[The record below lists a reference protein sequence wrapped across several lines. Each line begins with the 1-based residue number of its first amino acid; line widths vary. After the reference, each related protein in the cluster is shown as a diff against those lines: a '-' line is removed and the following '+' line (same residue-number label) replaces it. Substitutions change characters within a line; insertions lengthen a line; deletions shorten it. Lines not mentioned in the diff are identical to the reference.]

1 MTYRLLIGLPSY
13 NEAETIAKV
22 ASDIDQALLTL
33 PFPVDAVLLNCDN
46 ASTDN
51 TTGRF
56 LEATTHF
63 PKRVVTTEHAAGK
76 GTNTVAILQHV
87 TDDSFDA
94 VISVDTDLA
103 EVPQEWI
110 HGLAEALHEGA
121 DYCYPIRPP
130 RWNGGDLTYHLAY
143 PALAGVY
150 GVDLREP
157 LCGDVALS
165 RRAAQKVLSEQW
177 TDGDLRYGGDFLI
190 ASLATTEAW
199 TCISLGAKRWNKLRS
214 FSGVTDDD
222 YRMGGKFR
230 ENALSVR
237 HRARARIAAGPPPT
251 RLVPMG
257 VRTPVDSA
265 FVVPDRDHDIDRLA
279 RGTASR
285 LRRDA
290 EEHAFLMFAPNI
302 ASKLA
307 DLATADDAM
316 QGLPWPLWRDVL
328 ATWISPEAMGAGGAV
343 PVGLLETLFLSRVV
357 AHHHEIAGKPGW
369 YQSVVEQGLDLFDH
383 RHDLWQTT

>member
-1 MTYRLLIGLPSY
+1 MTYRLLIGLPSF
-13 NEAETIAKV
+13 NEADTIAKV
-22 ASDIDQALLTL
+22 TSDIDHGLLTL
-33 PFPVDAVLLNCDN
+33 PFPVEALLLNCDN
-46 ASTDN
+46 ASTDG

-56 LEATTHF
+56 LETTTHF

-87 TDDSFDA
+87 IDDSFDA

-110 HGLAEALHEGA
+110 HGLAEALYEGA

-143 PALAGVY
+143 PVLAGVF

-165 RRAAQKVLSEQW
+165 RRAAQQVLGEQW
-177 TDGDLRYGGDFLI
+177 TAGDLRYGGDFLI
-190 ASLATTEAW
+190 ASLAATGAW
-199 TCISLGAKRWNKLRS
+199 TCISLGAKRRNKLRS

-251 RLVPMG
+251 RLAPMG

-265 FVVPDRDHDIDRLA
+265 FVVSDRDHDIDRLA
-279 RGTASR
+279 RGTLSR
-285 LRRDA
+285 LLRDRDEHGFSVFAPHIASMLIDFVAADA
-290 EEHAFLMFAPNI
+290 ER
-302 ASKLA
+302 
-307 DLATADDAM
+307 
-316 QGLPWPLWRDVL
+316 GLPWPLWRDVL
-328 ATWISPEAMGAGGAV
+328 ASWVSPEVMGNGAV
-343 PVGLLETLFLSRVV
+343 PPVDLLETLFLSRVV
-357 AHHHEIAGKPGW
+357 GHHREIAGKLDW
-369 YQSVVEQGLDLFDH
+369 YQTVVDQAQDFFDH
-383 RHDLWQTT
+383 RQHLWPSA